1 MALTFKSS
9 TELCYVLTAS
19 GVTPTRAHLH
29 FGALG
34 VSGDV
39 VVSFFD
45 TLGSPPTA
53 VVLDQCITV
62 TADVSNAVLADPA
75 NYYVNIHSDAN
86 PNGAIRGQ
94 LGLAQKMNLVLLG
107 ANVPDNMGDAT
118 ATGSVGIFLYADQVC
133 FSLTSS
139 VVPTAMHIHAG
150 VAGASGTVSLTF
162 EVVAADGAALTTGCT
177 APSDGGLIDMLLN
190 DPASYYVNLHTT
202 LNGDG
207 ATRAQLAVPTS
218 MTLTLEGAQ
227 VPDGMGSTTG
237 TGSIDLYIY
246 ESKVCFTL
254 TTDLDP
260 SAMHIH
266 SGAAGTN
273 GGLAITLGIVDGCV
287 DNTDGTIAAILLNP
301 TLYYVNLHTSDKPN
315 GALRAQIVETDL
327 ETASMMVSLEGSQVP
342 DGMGDLTGSGEI
354 DLTYYETKVCF
365 VLTTDLTPS
374 AMHIHAGAAGAN
386 GGLQIVLDVAS
397 ICVASTAAL
406 IEAVLVDPTQF
417 YVNLHTA
424 EFGDGAI
431 RGQLDAPAR
440 TSVIL
445 EGSQVPDAMG
455 SPTGSG
461 SIEVYYYT
469 TKVCFMLTTALT
481 ATSMHI
487 HSGAA
492 GANGDVAITLD
503 IMPGCVDSSME
514 AIDAV
519 LTDPTMYYVNLHT
532 STYTGGAIRGQIA
545 APAATVVALEG
556 SQVTMNMGF
565 IGATGS
571 IELSYY
577 NTKVCF
583 LLTTTL
589 TPTALHI
596 HKGLEGA
603 NGVVSVFLDVASTCV
618 DADAG
623 TIEEV
628 LYDPTGYYVNLH
640 TVAYPDGAIRGQ
652 IASPAAM
659 MLALQGAQVPNG
671 MGDAVGSGTIEL
683 NYYGTKLCFLLTTTL
698 DMTSLHIHAGAVGA
712 NGDVTVAL
720 DGMSGCV
727 DATAALIESI
737 LLDPS
742 MYYVNL
748 HTATFA
754 DGAVR
759 AQLFSP
765 ASMTFMLEGS
775 QVPSSKGSTTG
786 TGSIELSFYMTKIC
800 FMLTT
805 SLTATALHIHMGA
818 AGDNG
823 GVAVSLGV
831 EDACVDASDVKMILT
846 DPAMHYVNLHTAT
859 FADGALRGQLKA
871 PAAMAL
877 TLEGS
882 QVPMGAGSTT
892 GSGSIDLY
900 AYSTVICFMLTT
912 DKVSPTA
919 MHVHLG
925 VAGAS
930 GVVVL
935 SLGIVDG
942 CVDVPVGFIDGALAA
957 PASFYVNVHS
967 VEFEG
972 GAVRAQLA
980 APSSFDVTLEG
991 SNVPDSKGSPAGS
1004 GEIMLFLYDQKVCF
1018 ALTLTNV
1025 VATAAHVH
1033 AGLMGANGGVT
1044 FAFFQVAAG
1053 GVSGCVA
1060 VTDGSQDLILSDPS
1074 AYYVNV
1080 HSAAYP
1086 DGAVRGQVGVA
1097 STPVI
1102 MTSNGGSAVSAAM
1115 ALFAGAFAALIGVL

>member
-1 MALTFKSS
+1 
-9 TELCYVLTAS
+9 
-19 GVTPTRAHLH
+19 
-29 FGALG
+29 
-34 VSGDV
+34 
-39 VVSFFD
+39 
-45 TLGSPPTA
+45 
-53 VVLDQCITV
+53 
-62 TADVSNAVLADPA
+62 
-75 NYYVNIHSDAN
+75 
-86 PNGAIRGQ
+86 
-94 LGLAQKMNLVLLG
+94 
-107 ANVPDNMGDAT
+107 
-118 ATGSVGIFLYADQVC
+118 
-133 FSLTSS
+133 
-139 VVPTAMHIHAG
+139 
-150 VAGASGTVSLTF
+150 
-162 EVVAADGAALTTGCT
+162 
-177 APSDGGLIDMLLN
+177 
-190 DPASYYVNLHTT
+190 
-202 LNGDG
+202 
-207 ATRAQLAVPTS
+207 
-218 MTLTLEGAQ
+218 
-227 VPDGMGSTTG
+227 
-237 TGSIDLYIY
+237 
-246 ESKVCFTL
+246 
-254 TTDLDP
+254 
-260 SAMHIH
+260 
-266 SGAAGTN
+266 
-273 GGLAITLGIVDGCV
+273 
-287 DNTDGTIAAILLNP
+287 
-301 TLYYVNLHTSDKPN
+301 
-315 GALRAQIVETDL
+315 
-327 ETASMMVSLEGSQVP
+327 
-342 DGMGDLTGSGEI
+342 MGDLTGSGEI

-397 ICVASTAAL
+397 ICVASTAAS

-532 STYTGGAIRGQIA
+532 ATYTGGAIRGQIA

-556 SQVTMNMGF
+556 SQVTMN
-565 IGATGS
+565 
-571 IELSYY
+571 
-577 NTKVCF
+577 VCF

-603 NGVVSVFLDVASTCV
+603 NGVVSVFLDVASGCV

-659 MLALQGAQVPNG
+659 MLALQGAQVPDG
-671 MGDAVGSGTIEL
+671 MGDAVPVGSGAIEL

-698 DMTSLHIHAGAVGA
+698 NMTSLHIHAGAAGA

-748 HTATFA
+748 HTATF
-754 DGAVR
+754 
-759 AQLFSP
+759 P
-765 ASMTFMLEGS
+765 
-775 QVPSSKGSTTG
+775 
-786 TGSIELSFYMTKIC
+786 
-800 FMLTT
+800 
-805 SLTATALHIHMGA
+805 
-818 AGDNG
+818 N
-823 GVAVSLGV
+823 
-831 EDACVDASDVKMILT
+831 
-846 DPAMHYVNLHTAT
+846 
-859 FADGALRGQLKA
+859 GALRGQLKA
-871 PAAMAL
+871 PATMAL

-919 MHVHLG
+919 MHIHLG

-930 GVVVL
+930 GELVL
-935 SLGIVDG
+935 SLGVVDG

-967 VEFEG
+967 VEFGG

-991 SNVPDSKGSPAGS
+991 SNVPDSKGSPTGS

-1044 FAFFQVAAG
+1044 FAFSQVAAG

-1060 VTDGSQDLILSDPS
+1060 VTDGSQDLILADPL

-1086 DGAVRGQVGVA
+1086 DGAVRGQVGVS

-1102 MTSNGGSAVSAAM
+1102 MSSNGGSAVSAAM
-1115 ALFAGAFAALIGVL
+1115 ALFAGAFAALIGGL